1 MPLPD
6 LREFCIDIDV
16 VPGEVCVT
24 FPGGAEICATLPDIV
39 PPQPD
44 KYIRALFAQVNSALA
59 PLQPIFNIID
69 AIVAVFDCIKA
80 VSTLDPVEIIN
91 CIPNLA
97 DKVAALLNLLPQLS
111 LPALIAGLLEVL
123 ILYMQGTRNQI
134 VRAIELL
141 QRVLD
146 AETAATRPGNI
157 ALARV
162 LPCALDDLD
171 KLFQWQNE
179 ANKPVN
185 RLIGVINLFLEIIG
199 LSRFKIPCIGSLLA
213 DLPQLEAA
221 IDLIDLL
228 IELLRIIR
236 LAIPIP
242 PSPFFFDPYGGVGGA
257 ATSC

>member
-6 LREFCIDIDV
+6 LRDFCIDVDV
-16 VPGEVCVT
+16 VPGEVCIS

-44 KYIRALFAQVNSALA
+44 KFMRALFGQVNAALA

-69 AIVAVFDCIKA
+69 AVVAVFECVKA
-80 VSTLDPVEIIN
+80 ISTLDPVEILN

-97 DKVAALLNLLPQLS
+97 DKVAKLLNLIPQLS
-111 LPALIAGLLEVL
+111 LVALIAGLLEVVIYYL
-123 ILYMQGTRNQI
+123 RGTKNQI
-134 VRAIELL
+134 LRAIELL
-141 QRVLD
+141 TRLLD

-171 KLFQWQNE
+171 KLLQWQNE
-179 ANKPVN
+179 GNKPIN
-185 RLIGVINLFLEIIG
+185 RLIGVINLFLEVIG
-199 LSRFKIPCIGSLLA
+199 LERFKIPCIGSLLA
-213 DLPQLEAA
+213 DLDALEAA
-221 IDLIDLL
+221 LSLIDLL
-228 IELLRIIR
+228 IELLEIIR

-242 PSPFFFDPYGGVGGA
+242 PSPFFFDPASGVGGP
-257 ATSC
+257 ATTC